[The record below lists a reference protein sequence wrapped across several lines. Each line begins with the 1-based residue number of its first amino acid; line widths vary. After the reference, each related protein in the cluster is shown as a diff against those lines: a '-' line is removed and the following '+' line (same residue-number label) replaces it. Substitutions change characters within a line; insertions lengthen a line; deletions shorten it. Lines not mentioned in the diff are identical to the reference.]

1 MTRYASSSALM
12 LIAALVMAFVS
23 TAAWAQGTDAFDG
36 TWKLDT
42 AKSTSN
48 LGPGPKSMTVKF
60 EGTDAARKI
69 IVDVFGASGNAVH
82 WELSGGIGTELPV
95 VGTNPNADTCVLK
108 RVNATTLEA
117 QYSKDGKSTLK
128 ATIVVSADGK
138 TLTITGT
145 GTDAQGRTVNNVGVL
160 NK

>member
-1 MTRYASSSALM
+1 MTRYARSSALM
-12 LIAALVMAFVS
+12 LVAALVMAFVS
-23 TAAWAQGTDAFDG
+23 TAWAQGTDALDG
-36 TWKLDT
+36 TWTRDP

-48 LGPGPKSMTVKF
+48 LGPGPASMTVEF

-69 IVDVFGASGNAVH
+69 IVDIVGASGNAVH
-82 WELSGGIGTELPV
+82 WEMSGGVGTELPI

-108 RVNATTLEA
+108 RINATTLEA

-145 GTDAQGRTVNNVGVL
+145 GTDAQGRTVNNVGVFY
-160 NK
+160 K